1 MSKPKSA
8 AAADPDAVLAERLDE
23 CREGVRTCF
32 EIAHDRTY
40 GSETRREAM
49 NVAARLVKTSLA
61 VAAALKKTPDFT
73 HRIVVERSPPEGPT
87 PTPRISGKTIP
98 GVAPRPESQD

>member
-1 MSKPKSA
+1 MTRPKSA
-8 AAADPDAVLAERLDE
+8 AGADPDAVLSELLDD
-23 CREGVRTCF
+23 CREAIRTCF
-32 EIAHDRTY
+32 EIAGDPDNEGEARC
-40 GSETRREAM
+40 EAM

-61 VAAALKKTPDFT
+61 VAAALKKTADFT

-98 GVAPRPESQD
+98 GVAPTPDSQD